1 LTIYRSTILNLY
13 KRLAH
18 RITSNSS
25 YCGPL
30 KSHPYVLEVF
40 QAIVDLSN
48 NE

>member
-1 LTIYRSTILNLY
+1 LAICVTITLNLY